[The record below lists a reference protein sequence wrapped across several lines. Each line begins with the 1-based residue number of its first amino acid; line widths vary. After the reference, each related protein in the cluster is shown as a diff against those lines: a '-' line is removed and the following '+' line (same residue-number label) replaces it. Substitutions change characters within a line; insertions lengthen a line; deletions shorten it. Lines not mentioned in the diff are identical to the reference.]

1 MSLKN
6 SHSVLEVKDLSIGY
20 FLKKEQKLIS
30 KEINFSVPKG
40 ELVSIVGING
50 IGKSTLLRTLANMQP
65 ALNGIVRLNNKN
77 VSDYSSFQL
86 ANTISIVLT
95 EAPSSKNLSVL
106 ELITLGRH
114 PYTNWIGTLSENDKK
129 IIQNA
134 IDITE
139 IEDLVN
145 YKCMELS
152 DGQLQRVMIAR
163 ALAQD
168 TPLILLDEPTTHLD
182 IYHRAYLLKL
192 LKKLAVEKQKTIIFS
207 TQEIDLAIQV
217 SNKMIVM
224 TEDKVHFDTPNKLI
238 ELGCFNTLFPSET
251 IQFNKDLLEIKQHS
265 IAIVNCINVKLIFDD
280 VNKQDTSKQIHL
292 AKLSVMLENAEQKKL
307 TWHKLKNLNL

>member
-1 MSLKN
+1 
-6 SHSVLEVKDLSIGY
+6 
-20 FLKKEQKLIS
+20 
-30 KEINFSVPKG
+30 
-40 ELVSIVGING
+40 
-50 IGKSTLLRTLANMQP
+50 MQP
-65 ALNGIVRLNNKN
+65 ALNGIVYLNNKN

-217 SNKMIVM
+217 SGKMIVM

-238 ELGCFNTLFPSET
+238 KLGCFNTLFPSET
-251 IQFNKDLLEIKQHS
+251 IQFNKDLKRFILR
-265 IAIVNCINVKLIFDD
+265 D
-280 VNKQDTSKQIHL
+280 
-292 AKLSVMLENAEQKKL
+292 
-307 TWHKLKNLNL
+307 

>member
-1 MSLKN
+1 VSLKK

-20 FLKKEQKLIS
+20 FLKKEQILIS
-30 KEINFSVPKG
+30 KEINFSIPKG

-65 ALNGIVRLNNKN
+65 ALNGIVYLNNKN

-192 LKKLAVEKQKTIIFS
+192 LKKLAVEKQKTILFS

-224 TEDKVHFDTPNKLI
+224 TKDKVHFDQPNKLI

-251 IQFNKDLLEIKQHS
+251 IEFNKDLKRFI
-265 IAIVNCINVKLIFDD
+265 
-280 VNKQDTSKQIHL
+280 
-292 AKLSVMLENAEQKKL
+292 
-307 TWHKLKNLNL
+307 LKD

>member
-1 MSLKN
+1 M
-6 SHSVLEVKDLSIGY
+6 
-20 FLKKEQKLIS
+20 
-30 KEINFSVPKG
+30 
-40 ELVSIVGING
+40 SIVGVNG

-65 ALNGIVRLNNKN
+65 ALNGIVYLNNKK

-192 LKKLAVEKQKTIIFS
+192 LKKLAVEKQKTILFS
-207 TQEIDLAIQV
+207 THEIDLAIQI
-217 SNKMIVM
+217 SDKMIVM
-224 TEDKVHFDTPNKLI
+224 TADEVHFDQPNKLI
-238 ELGCFNTLFPSET
+238 ELGCFDTLFPSE
-251 IQFNKDLLEIKQHS
+251 IIHFNKDLKRFI
-265 IAIVNCINVKLIFDD
+265 
-280 VNKQDTSKQIHL
+280 
-292 AKLSVMLENAEQKKL
+292 
-307 TWHKLKNLNL
+307 LKD

>member
-1 MSLKN
+1 
-6 SHSVLEVKDLSIGY
+6 
-20 FLKKEQKLIS
+20 
-30 KEINFSVPKG
+30 
-40 ELVSIVGING
+40 
-50 IGKSTLLRTLANMQP
+50 MQP

-106 ELITLGRH
+106 ELITLGSH

-224 TEDKVHFDTPNKLI
+224 TKDKVHFDQPNKLI

-251 IQFNKDLLEIKQHS
+251 IQFNKDLKRFILR
-265 IAIVNCINVKLIFDD
+265 D
-280 VNKQDTSKQIHL
+280 
-292 AKLSVMLENAEQKKL
+292 
-307 TWHKLKNLNL
+307 

>member
-1 MSLKN
+1 M
-6 SHSVLEVKDLSIGY
+6 I
-20 FLKKEQKLIS
+20 
-30 KEINFSVPKG
+30 
-40 ELVSIVGING
+40 
-50 IGKSTLLRTLANMQP
+50 
-65 ALNGIVRLNNKN
+65 
-77 VSDYSSFQL
+77 
-86 ANTISIVLT
+86 
-95 EAPSSKNLSVL
+95 
-106 ELITLGRH
+106 
-114 PYTNWIGTLSENDKK
+114 KK

-139 IEDLVN
+139 IKDLVN

-182 IYHRAYLLKL
+182 IYHRAYILKL
-192 LKKLAVEKQKTIIFS
+192 LKKLAVKKQKTILFS

-224 TEDKVHFDTPNKLI
+224 TEDKVHFDEPNKLI

-251 IQFNKDLLEIKQHS
+251 IHFDKDLKRLY
-265 IAIVNCINVKLIFDD
+265 
-280 VNKQDTSKQIHL
+280 
-292 AKLSVMLENAEQKKL
+292 
-307 TWHKLKNLNL
+307 

>member
-1 MSLKN
+1 
-6 SHSVLEVKDLSIGY
+6 
-20 FLKKEQKLIS
+20 
-30 KEINFSVPKG
+30 
-40 ELVSIVGING
+40 
-50 IGKSTLLRTLANMQP
+50 
-65 ALNGIVRLNNKN
+65 GIVHLNNKN
-77 VSDYSSFQL
+77 ISDYSSFQL

-95 EAPSSKNLSVL
+95 ETPSSKSLSVL
-106 ELITLGRH
+106 ELITLGRN

-168 TPLILLDEPTTHLD
+168 TPFILLDEPTTHLD

-192 LKKLAVEKQKTIIFS
+192 LKKLSIEKQKTIIFS

-224 TEDKVHFDTPNKLI
+224 TTDKVYFDQPDKLI

-251 IQFNKDLLEIKQHS
+251 IQFNKDMKRFVLR
-265 IAIVNCINVKLIFDD
+265 D
-280 VNKQDTSKQIHL
+280 
-292 AKLSVMLENAEQKKL
+292 
-307 TWHKLKNLNL
+307 

>member
-1 MSLKN
+1 M
-6 SHSVLEVKDLSIGY
+6 
-20 FLKKEQKLIS
+20 
-30 KEINFSVPKG
+30 
-40 ELVSIVGING
+40 
-50 IGKSTLLRTLANMQP
+50 
-65 ALNGIVRLNNKN
+65 
-77 VSDYSSFQL
+77 
-86 ANTISIVLT
+86 
-95 EAPSSKNLSVL
+95 
-106 ELITLGRH
+106 ITLGRH

-192 LKKLAVEKQKTIIFS
+192 LKKLAVENTKNHHIFNS
-207 TQEIDLAIQV
+207 RDRFSHTGFRQND
-217 SNKMIVM
+217 SN
-224 TEDKVHFDTPNKLI
+224 DRR
-238 ELGCFNTLFPSET
+238 
-251 IQFNKDLLEIKQHS
+251 
-265 IAIVNCINVKLIFDD
+265 
-280 VNKQDTSKQIHL
+280 
-292 AKLSVMLENAEQKKL
+292 
-307 TWHKLKNLNL
+307 

>member
-1 MSLKN
+1 MSLKK
-6 SHSVLEVKDLSIGY
+6 SHSVLDVKDLSIGY

-134 IDITE
+134 IDIT
-139 IEDLVN
+139 
-145 YKCMELS
+145 
-152 DGQLQRVMIAR
+152 
-163 ALAQD
+163 
-168 TPLILLDEPTTHLD
+168 
-182 IYHRAYLLKL
+182 
-192 LKKLAVEKQKTIIFS
+192 
-207 TQEIDLAIQV
+207 
-217 SNKMIVM
+217 
-224 TEDKVHFDTPNKLI
+224 
-238 ELGCFNTLFPSET
+238 
-251 IQFNKDLLEIKQHS
+251 
-265 IAIVNCINVKLIFDD
+265 
-280 VNKQDTSKQIHL
+280 
-292 AKLSVMLENAEQKKL
+292 
-307 TWHKLKNLNL
+307 

>member
-1 MSLKN
+1 
-6 SHSVLEVKDLSIGY
+6 
-20 FLKKEQKLIS
+20 
-30 KEINFSVPKG
+30 
-40 ELVSIVGING
+40 
-50 IGKSTLLRTLANMQP
+50 MQP

-251 IQFNKDLLEIKQHS
+251 IQFNKDLKRFILR
-265 IAIVNCINVKLIFDD
+265 D
-280 VNKQDTSKQIHL
+280 
-292 AKLSVMLENAEQKKL
+292 
-307 TWHKLKNLNL
+307 